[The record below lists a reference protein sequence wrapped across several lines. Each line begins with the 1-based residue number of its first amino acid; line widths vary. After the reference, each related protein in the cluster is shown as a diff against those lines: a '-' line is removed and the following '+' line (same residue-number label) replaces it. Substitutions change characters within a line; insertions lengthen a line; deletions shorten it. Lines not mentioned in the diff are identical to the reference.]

1 MANLISNFGKRGDP
15 ERVGV
20 DQEIDALAGR
30 ETAVR
35 KYGEL
40 LTGLGLFLLIA
51 ALLVWAAATEGPFSG
66 QMFIHVPD
74 ILLKYVT
81 IGEKPFHISADEAL
95 RPSAG
100 ALVSVFV
107 VLLAFGAVVRK
118 RNWLLWT
125 LLAICLLPWQI
136 LSVYIPGTGLAGTG
150 ILGYL
155 LVQSLS
161 SKQRG
166 LVALYVMLLV
176 VHLGLFNAFR
186 PFDPRAIPEISVI
199 SLASLNQAKDG
210 PKSFVT
216 LAVPPDLAD
225 EKAYLVAQELYLR
238 HDDNGLE
245 QALKQISP
253 NAFAEG
259 STEAR
264 RLGFMR
270 LHLADVGKSG
280 GQSGWLG
287 NKLELQRELA
297 ILLGVVAALGI
308 LAGEGLEY
316 LSGMFFARAN
326 RIERLKETL
335 AGASQA
341 GFTSRTAESH
351 AREAVQEIRFRAY
364 GAGMFT
370 GLVSI
375 LAILAF
381 GISIWGAPETDGK
394 AFAAVHLLRNVALDM
409 RAAGLPVA
417 INDDLPGFLSANFLK
432 WIVLATLALSAVLA
446 LTRKARAARCVLAGG
461 ALLAVSSLFSFL
473 IATIASLA
481 VMRSRDNVLR
491 RSGFLLFGIS
501 VLLAAVSYF
510 GTLHAGKIEFTA
522 TDLVQKAYESRK
534 AVFAQSPSKSPALE
548 VGYRYVLAQVA
559 YLNDDTAAAS
569 REVHWIYD
577 NGTPESDLARQ
588 RLAKMR
594 QWLVQRGDDPNGS
607 GQRDSYVMLFQ
618 FMEIMSRWAFMIGI
632 VLAGLAAASG
642 LLTAFLFARKKR
654 MSNIAAE
661 LLEPARQVR
670 TR

>member
-1 MANLISNFGKRGDP
+1 MAHLISNFGKRGDP
-15 ERVGV
+15 ERVDL
-20 DQEIDALAGR
+20 DQEIGALAGR

-40 LTGLGLFLLIA
+40 LTGLGLFLLIV
-51 ALLVWAAATEGPFSG
+51 ALLVWAVAAEGPFSG
-66 QMFIHVPD
+66 QMVIHVPN
-74 ILLKYVT
+74 ILLQYVT

-100 ALVSVFV
+100 GLVSVFV
-107 VLLAFGAVVRK
+107 GLLAFGAVVRK
-118 RNWLLWT
+118 RNWLLWS

-136 LSVYIPGTGLAGTG
+136 LSVDIPGTGLAGTG
-150 ILGYL
+150 ILVYL
-155 LVQSLS
+155 LVRSLN

-166 LVALYVMLLV
+166 LVVFYVVLLV

-186 PFDPRAIPEISVI
+186 PFDTRGYSEISVI
-199 SLASLNQAKDG
+199 RLASLTQAKDG

-245 QALKQISP
+245 QAVKQISP
-253 NAFAEG
+253 NVFAEG

-264 RLGFMR
+264 RLAFMR
-270 LHLADVGKSG
+270 LHLADVGKLG
-280 GQSGWLG
+280 NQSDWLG
-287 NKLELQRELA
+287 SKLELKRGLA

-326 RIERLKETL
+326 RIKTLKETL
-335 AGASQA
+335 AGASEA

-351 AREAVQEIRFRAY
+351 AREAVQQIRFRAY
-364 GAGMFT
+364 AAGIFA
-370 GLVSI
+370 GLVSS

-381 GISIWGAPETDGK
+381 GLSIWGAPETDGK

-409 RAAGLPVA
+409 RAAGFPVA

-446 LTRKARAARCVLAGG
+446 LTRKARAARCALAGG

-491 RSGFLLFGIS
+491 RSGFLVFGIS
-501 VLLAAVSYF
+501 ALLAAVSYF
-510 GTLHAGKIEFTA
+510 GTLHAGKIEITA

-534 AVFAQSPSKSPALE
+534 SVFAQSPTKSPSLE
-548 VGYRYVLAQVA
+548 VGYRYALAQIA

-569 REVHWIYD
+569 REVRWVYAK
-577 NGTPESDLARQ
+577 GAPESDLARQ
-588 RLAKMR
+588 RLAKIR
-594 QWLVQRGDDPNGS
+594 QWLVQRGDDPIGP
-607 GQRDSYVMLFQ
+607 GQRDAYVMLSQ
-618 FMEIMSRWAFMIGI
+618 FMMITSHWAFFISI
-632 VLAGLAAASG
+632 VLAALAVASG
-642 LLTAFLFARKKR
+642 FLTAFLFARKKR
-654 MSNIAAE
+654 LSNIAAE
-661 LLEPARQVR
+661 ILEPVRQTR

>member
-1 MANLISNFGKRGDP
+1 MAHLISNFGKRGDP
-15 ERVGV
+15 ERAQV

-30 ETAVR
+30 ETTVR

-51 ALLVWAAATEGPFSG
+51 AMLVWAVATEGPFSG

-81 IGEKPFHISADEAL
+81 IGEKPFHVSTDEAL
-95 RPSAG
+95 RPYAG
-100 ALVSVFV
+100 GLVSVLV

-118 RNWLLWT
+118 RSWLLWV
-125 LLAICLLPWQI
+125 LLAICLLPWQL

-155 LVQSLS
+155 MVRALN

-166 LVALYVMLLV
+166 LVAVYVMLLV

-186 PFDPRAIPEISVI
+186 PFDPRGSREISVI
-199 SLASLNQAKDG
+199 SLASLTQAKDG
-210 PKSFVT
+210 PKSFQA
-216 LAVPPDLAD
+216 LSVPPDLAD
-225 EKAYLVAQELYLR
+225 AKAYLVAQELYLR
-238 HDDNGLE
+238 HDDSGLE
-245 QALKQISP
+245 QAVKQISS
-253 NAFAEG
+253 NAFAQG
-259 STEAR
+259 STEAQ
-264 RLGFMR
+264 RLAFLR

-280 GQSGWLG
+280 GQSGWFG

-335 AGASQA
+335 TGASETR
-341 GFTSRTAESH
+341 FTSRSAESH

-364 GAGMFT
+364 GAGILT
-370 GLVSI
+370 GLLFI

-381 GISIWGAPETDGK
+381 GLSIWGAAETDGK
-394 AFAAVHLLRNVALDM
+394 AFAAVHLLRSVALDM
-409 RAAGLPVA
+409 RAAGFPVA
-417 INDDLPGFLSANFLK
+417 INDDLPGLLSANFLK
-432 WIVLATLALSAVLA
+432 WIVLAALVLSAALA
-446 LTRKARAARCVLAGG
+446 LTRKARAARWVLAGG

-481 VMRSRDNVLR
+481 VMRSRDTVLR
-491 RSGFLLFGIS
+491 RSGFLVFGIS

-510 GTLHAGKIEFTA
+510 GTLHAGKIEINA
-522 TDLVQKAYESRK
+522 ADLVQKAYDSRK
-534 AVFAQSPSKSPALE
+534 AVFAQSPSKSPSLE
-548 VGYRYVLAQVA
+548 AGYRYALAQIA
-559 YLNDDTAAAS
+559 YLNDDTATAS
-569 REVHWIYD
+569 REVHWVYD

-594 QWLVQRGDDPNGS
+594 QWLGQRGDDPIGF
-607 GQRDSYVMLFQ
+607 GQRDAYVMLFQ
-618 FMEIMSRWAFMIGI
+618 FMEIISRWAFMIGI
-632 VLAGLAAASG
+632 VLAGLAAASS

-661 LLEPARQVR
+661 ILEPMRKVR